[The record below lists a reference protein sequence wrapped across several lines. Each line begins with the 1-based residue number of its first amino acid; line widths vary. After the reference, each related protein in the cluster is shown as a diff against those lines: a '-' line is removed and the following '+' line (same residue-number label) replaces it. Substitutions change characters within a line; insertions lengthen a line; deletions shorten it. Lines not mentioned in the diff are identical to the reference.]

1 LKTILILSA
10 GNEAIFGIKRAK
22 DLGYKVVGLD
32 GNPAAPGFAFVDEKI
47 IASTYDIEDI
57 IEKVQDFNKKNH
69 IDGVLSIAADV
80 PNSVAA
86 VAAELGL
93 LSITKVTARICSDKF
108 LMKETFRAA
117 GIKVPDFK
125 KVSSLKDLKEFIK
138 NDNLSYVLKP
148 VDSRGARGVFKI
160 SSKSNLLEL
169 FNKSLS
175 YSKVKRLIL
184 EEYLEGPQISTESII
199 INKKVHNIAYSDR
212 NYEFLHKYAPNII
225 ENGGDM
231 PSNISKQIKSNISE
245 IIKEIVN
252 LLGIKNGTL
261 KGDIVIHKDIPY
273 VIEVAPRLSGGFF
286 CTHQIPLHTGLDFL
300 GLAIKQC
307 AGDLRSID
315 YTNLKPRIKNYVCS
329 RFWFPEE
336 GIIKEIGDY
345 KKYKSIK
352 NVEYID
358 IFVKEG
364 EKIGPINSHPSR
376 AGVVITSGNN
386 REDAIKLANKIISEV
401 QIKTY

>member
-1 LKTILILSA
+1 LIVSA

-57 IEKVQDFNKKNH
+57 IEKVRDFNKKNH

-80 PNSVAA
+80 PKSVAA
-86 VAAELGL
+86 VAEELGL
-93 LSITKVTARICSDKF
+93 LSITKLTAKICSEKF
-108 LMKETFRAA
+108 LMKETFCAA

-138 NDNLSYVLKP
+138 NDYLSYVLKP

-184 EEYLEGPQISTESII
+184 EEYLDGPQISTESII
-199 INKKVHNIAYSDR
+199 INQKVHNIAYSDR
-212 NYEFLHKYAPNII
+212 NYEFLNKYAPNII

-231 PSNISKQIKSNISE
+231 PSNISKQIKSNISDL
-245 IIKEIVN
+245 IKKIVN
-252 LLGIKNGTL
+252 VLGIKNGTL

-286 CTHQIPLHTGLDFL
+286 CTHQIPLHTGIDFL
-300 GLAIKQC
+300 GAAIKQSMN
-307 AGDLRSID
+307 DLEISD
-315 YTNLKPRIKNYVCS
+315 YDNFIPKSQRPVCS
-329 RFWFPEE
+329 RFWFPKE
-336 GIIKEIGDY
+336 GIVNSIGDFE
-345 KKYKSIK
+345 KFRKYK

-358 IFVKEG
+358 IFVKVG
-364 EKIGPINSHPSR
+364 DKIGPVNSHPSR
-376 AGVVITSGNN
+376 AGVVITSGDTKK
-386 REDAIKLANKIISEV
+386 ESIELAEKIIREV
-401 QIKTY
+401 EIKIY